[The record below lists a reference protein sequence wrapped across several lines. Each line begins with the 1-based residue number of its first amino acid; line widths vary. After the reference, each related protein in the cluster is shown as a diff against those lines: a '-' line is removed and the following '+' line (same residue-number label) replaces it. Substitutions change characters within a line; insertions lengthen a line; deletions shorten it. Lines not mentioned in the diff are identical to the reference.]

1 LAKRVKNRPTVDERD
16 YEKIAQQVRNL
27 NEEVAALAERLTEA
41 EQVNSRLEAAAQNTA
56 RALKEISRHW
66 DSVYEAMRRGTR

>member
-1 LAKRVKNRPTVDERD
+1 VDDRDHER
-16 YEKIAQQVRNL
+16 IAQQIRAL
-27 NEEVAALAERLTEA
+27 NEEVAALAERLTEV
-41 EQVNSRLEAAAQNTA
+41 EQVNSRLEGAAQNTA